1 MMDPVLLEVIA
12 PMISGTEMSC
22 RGCGLILETTGVRA
36 KYRNA
41 CAKEYPE
48 DWKMASD
55 TLSELVQSISKLYRH
70 RIRIRLI
77 DAQSPVGLWKQIRHR
92 VFRFPAFVVD
102 QKQTYVGWDSRE
114 LESLIDARI
123 RGESQTGSLGGSA
136 TGKKGLG

>member
-1 MMDPVLLEVIA
+1 MTPVLLEVIA

-36 KYRNA
+36 KYRRA
-41 CAKEYPE
+41 CAEEYPE
-48 DWKMASD
+48 DWKMASSIP
-55 TLSELVQSISKLYRH
+55 SELVQSISKLYRH

-77 DAQSPVGLWKQIRHR
+77 DAQSPVGIWKQIRHR

-114 LESLIDARI
+114 LETLIDARI
-123 RGESQTGSLGGSA
+123 RGESHTGPLDGS
-136 TGKKGLG
+136 TTRKKGLG